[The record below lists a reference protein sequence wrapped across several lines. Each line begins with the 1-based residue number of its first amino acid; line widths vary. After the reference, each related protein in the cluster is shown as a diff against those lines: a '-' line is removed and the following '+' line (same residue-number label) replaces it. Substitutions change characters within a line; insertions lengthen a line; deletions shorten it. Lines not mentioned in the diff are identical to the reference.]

1 MLGGSD
7 MNSLE
12 KLFAEKITENG
23 DVAFNTTGDEL
34 IDILF
39 MSEYYGKHPQEALS
53 KVAGT
58 DELNQLFAMFIRDPR
73 FGLGK
78 KDLGVALEA
87 VTGVSPENM
96 AKAGR
101 FDDIFRLSYTDAAS
115 PIQFNEGLRYMWQQV
130 LDGNELAKKWMPR
143 FNTANDH
150 LAKELCKKLGVSQK
164 FYRKAIK
171 ANTVEAKM
179 SARKFADINYEH
191 VPSLAMIKYYN
202 RFMKDPKFQKYIEEV
217 KLGKKKINTSVTTV
231 YDIYKNRD
239 KIDADLFFDKLEK
252 ISISCIPILDTSGS
266 MCDMNDSL
274 GKAMSIAYY
283 LAKCSTYCPNHVV
296 SFSSKPRLIK
306 IKEQDYCNTTAWWS
320 GYNRTNP
327 KYGTANKF
335 CRELNSMYTG
345 DCSNTDFGAVIN
357 LLSKLDNFP
366 DYFVVL
372 SDMEF
377 DYGSSM
383 RKDEVMQMFRDNGIN
398 TKIVW
403 WNFNSRAT
411 TCPELD
417 SYGNIYMSGYSPML
431 LKFLQAGFNSKAFL
445 NKLLLEYYKNIQ
457 EN

>member
-1 MLGGSD
+1 

-12 KLFAEKITENG
+12 KLFAEKKTENG
-23 DVAFNTTGDEL
+23 DIAFNTTGDEL

-39 MSEYYGKHPQEALS
+39 MSEYYGKHPQEAVS
-53 KVAGT
+53 KMAGT

-96 AKAGR
+96 VKAGR
-101 FDDIFRLSYTDAAS
+101 FDDIFRFSYTDTAH
-115 PIQFNEGLRYMWQQV
+115 PTQFDNGLKYMWQQV
-130 LDGNELAKKWMPR
+130 LMGNELAKKWMPR
-143 FNTANDH
+143 FNTSNDH
-150 LAKELCKKLGVSQK
+150 LAKQLCKKLGVSQK

-179 SARKFADINYEH
+179 SAREFDDINYEH

-202 RFMKDPKFQKYIEEV
+202 RFMQDPKFQIYLEEV
-217 KLGKKKINTSVTTV
+217 KKGKKKLNTSVTTV
-231 YDIYKNRD
+231 YDIYKNRC

-252 ISISCIPILDTSGS
+252 ISINCIPILDTSGS
-266 MCDMNDSL
+266 MEDSNDSI
-274 GKAMSIAYY
+274 GKATAIAYY
-283 LAKCSTYCPNHVV
+283 LAKCSTYCPNQVV
-296 SFSSKPRLIK
+296 SFSSKPQLIK
-306 IKEQDYCNTTAWWS
+306 IKEQDYVLVQDWWS
-320 GYNRTNP
+320 EGVSRFRP
-327 KYGTANKF
+327 KYGVENKF

-345 DCSNTDFGAVIN
+345 DCTNTDFAAVIE
-357 LLSKLDNFP
+357 LLSKLDDFP

-377 DYGSSM
+377 DSGSNMSKN
-383 RKDEVMQMFRDNGIN
+383 RVMQMFRNNGIK

-403 WNFNSRAT
+403 WNFNGRAT
-411 TCPELD
+411 TSPELD
-417 SYGNIYMSGYSPML
+417 EYGNIFMSGYSPML

-457 EN
+457 QN

>member
-1 MLGGSD
+1 

-12 KLFAEKITENG
+12 KLFAEKRTENG

-101 FDDIFRLSYTDAAS
+101 FDDIFRLSYTDTAHTK
-115 PIQFNEGLRYMWQQV
+115 QFDEGLKYMWNQV
-130 LDGNELAKKWMPR
+130 LMGNELAKKWMPR

-179 SARKFADINYEH
+179 SDHRFDDINYEH

-202 RFMKDPKFQKYIEEV
+202 RFMADPKFQKYIEEV
-217 KLGKKKINTSVTTV
+217 KQGKKKINTSVTTV

-266 MCDMNDSL
+266 MEDSTDSI
-274 GKAMSIAYY
+274 GKATAIAYY
-283 LAKCSTYCPNHVV
+283 LAKCSTYCPNQVV
-296 SFSSKPRLIK
+296 SFSSKPQLIK
-306 IKEQDYCNTTAWWS
+306 IKEQDYILAQGWRDEYCK
-320 GYNRTNP
+320 YHP
-327 KYGTANKF
+327 KYGTSNKF

-345 DCSNTDFGAVIN
+345 DCSNTDFAAVIK
-357 LLSKLDNFP
+357 LLSKLESFP

-383 RKDEVMQMFRDNGIN
+383 RKDQVMQMFKNNGIN

-417 SYGNIYMSGYSPML
+417 GYGNIYMSGYSPML

>member
-1 MLGGSD
+1 

-12 KLFAEKITENG
+12 KLFAEKKTENG
-23 DVAFNTTGDEL
+23 DVAFNTTGDEF

-53 KVAGT
+53 KIAGT

-101 FDDIFRLSYTDAAS
+101 FDDIFRLSYTDTAY
-115 PIQFNEGLRYMWQQV
+115 PTQFNDALRYMWQQV
-130 LDGNELAKKWMPR
+130 LVGNELAKKWMPR

-150 LAKELCKKLGVSQK
+150 LAKQLCKKLGVSQK

-179 SARKFADINYEH
+179 SARKFDSINYEH

-202 RFMKDPKFQKYIEEV
+202 RFMEDPKFQKYIEEV
-217 KLGKKKINTSVTTV
+217 KQGKKKINTSVTTV
-231 YDIYKNRD
+231 YDIYKNRAS
-239 KIDADLFFDKLEK
+239 IDADLFFDKLEK
-252 ISISCIPILDTSGS
+252 ISINCIPILDTSGS
-266 MCDMNDSL
+266 MEDSNDSI
-274 GKAMSIAYY
+274 GKATAIAYY
-283 LAKCSTYCPNHVV
+283 LAKCSTYCPNQVV
-296 SFSSKPRLIK
+296 SFSSKPQLIK
-306 IKEQDYCNTTAWWS
+306 IKEQDYIVAQGWRGEYCK
-320 GYNRTNP
+320 YRP
-327 KYGTANKF
+327 KYGAENKF

-345 DCSNTDFGAVIN
+345 DCSNTDFAAVIK
-357 LLSKLDNFP
+357 LLSKLESFP

-377 DYGSSM
+377 DYGSNMS
-383 RKDEVMQMFRDNGIN
+383 KNEVMQMFRNNGIN

-417 SYGNIYMSGYSPML
+417 NYGNIFMSGYSPML

>member
-1 MLGGSD
+1 

-12 KLFAEKITENG
+12 KLFAEKRTENG

-101 FDDIFRLSYTDAAS
+101 FDDIFRLSYTDTAHAK
-115 PIQFNEGLRYMWQQV
+115 QFDEGLKYMWDQV
-130 LDGNELAKKWMPR
+130 LMGNELAKKWMPR

-179 SARKFADINYEH
+179 SDHRFDDINYEH

-202 RFMKDPKFQKYIEEV
+202 RFMADPKFQKYIEEV
-217 KLGKKKINTSVTTV
+217 KQGKKKINTSVTTV

-266 MCDMNDSL
+266 MLDSNDSI

-283 LAKCSTYCPNHVV
+283 LAKCSTYCPNQVV
-296 SFSSKPRLIK
+296 SFSSRPKLIK
-306 IKEQDYCNTTAWWS
+306 IKEQDYCTEASWWNEDES
-320 GYNRTNP
+320 YTRISP

-345 DCSNTDFGAVIN
+345 DCSNTSWSSTIK
-357 LLSKLDNFP
+357 LLSKLDKFP

-377 DYGSSM
+377 DCGSHESYNQ
-383 RKDEVMQMFRDNGIN
+383 VMQLFKHNN
-398 TKIVW
+398 VHTKIVW

-411 TCPELD
+411 TVPELD
-417 SYGNIYMSGYSPML
+417 ENGNIFMSGYSPML
-431 LKFLQAGFNSKAFL
+431 LKFLQAGFNGKLFL
-445 NKLLLEYYKNIQ
+445 MKLLHEYYKNVNEI
-457 EN
+457 

>member
-1 MLGGSD
+1 

-12 KLFAEKITENG
+12 KLFAEKRTENG

-34 IDILF
+34 VDILF

-78 KDLGVALEA
+78 RDLGVALEA

-101 FDDIFRLSYTDAAS
+101 FDDIFRLSYTDTAHTK
-115 PIQFNEGLRYMWQQV
+115 QFDEGLKYMWQQV
-130 LDGNELAKKWMPR
+130 LMGNELAKKWMPR

-150 LAKELCKKLGVSQK
+150 LAKQLCKKLGVSQK

-179 SARKFADINYEH
+179 SDHRFDDINYEH

-202 RFMKDPKFQKYIEEV
+202 RFMADPKFQKYIEEV
-217 KLGKKKINTSVTTV
+217 KQGKKKINTSVTTV

-266 MCDMNDSL
+266 MQDSNDSI

-283 LAKCSTYCPNHVV
+283 LAKCSTYCPNQVV
-296 SFSSKPRLIK
+296 SFSSKPKLIK
-306 IKEQDYCNTTAWWS
+306 IKEQDYCTEASWWDES
-320 GYNRTNP
+320 YTRTNP

-345 DCSNTDFGAVIN
+345 DCSNTDFAAVIK
-357 LLSKLDNFP
+357 LLSKLESFP

-377 DYGSSM
+377 DSGSSM
-383 RKDEVMQMFRDNGIN
+383 RKDQVMQMFRNNGIN

-417 SYGNIYMSGYSPML
+417 GYGNIYMSGYSPML